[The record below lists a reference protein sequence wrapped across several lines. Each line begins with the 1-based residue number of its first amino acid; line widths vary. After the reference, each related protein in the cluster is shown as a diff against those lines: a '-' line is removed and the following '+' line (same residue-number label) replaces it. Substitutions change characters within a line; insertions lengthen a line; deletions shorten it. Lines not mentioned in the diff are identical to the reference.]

1 MTRFFLLVFCV
12 LSMAAVWCQAGW
24 ELHPSEFSLRG
35 KREALQLI
43 ATWRDGDR
51 VADHTRGAEYVIAD
65 SAVVSVS
72 RDGVVR
78 PRSNGVTTIRL
89 GESTVKVRVSGIQS
103 PAPVSFRHETLP
115 VLSRLG
121 CSAGSCHGSPHG
133 KGSFRLSLRAFDP
146 ALDGLTLVSEEL
158 GRRTN
163 PIEPDKSLLL
173 LKPTTAVS
181 HEGGKKLDK
190 ESEEYALLRS
200 WIAEGAA
207 LRKGEESTC
216 TGIEIYPSE
225 SRVLHFPDA
234 NQQFSVQAKFSDGTR
249 RDVTHLAVFESSN
262 TKVAEVS
269 RQGLV
274 SGVERGGVA
283 VIARYLEFIESTSLT
298 FVKKIDGFE
307 WADRKP
313 ANYVDEHVYR
323 KLRQLQFAPSQQ
335 SEDLEFVRRVYL
347 DVTGQLPSAEAIGHF
362 VEDRD
367 PRKRALLI
375 DTLLEGEDHASFW
388 AQKWGDLLR
397 VSKKQIGHA
406 SVFKFSRWLV
416 NAVSSNMP
424 YDEFA
429 REILTAR
436 GSSLVYPAANYY
448 RAAGNTFDAMETSA
462 QLFLGSRIQCAKCH
476 NHPFERWTQDNYY
489 GLAAFFNRVERKK
502 TGKGEELIVY
512 SRQDGEVSHP
522 ATGETMK
529 PWAPKA
535 GEMEVEQSFDRRDV
549 FTEWLTGEDNPFFA
563 QVEANR
569 IWSYLLG
576 RGIVE
581 PFDDFRDTNPPSNP
595 PLLKALAQDFRQSGY
610 DRRHLL
616 RVILNSNT
624 YQAASETNQF
634 NRDDR
639 TYFSHYQ
646 PRMLTAEQLVDA
658 LGVVTGRPMKFEG
671 VPPELRATE
680 LPAPDLRAHNR
691 GRIGEVEFMKVFGQP
706 ERQTICECERGD
718 ESSLGQALQMY
729 NGQLI
734 HDMITAKDGHLHQWI
749 REGLNEEEIVRKLY
763 FSALCRPPG
772 DKELALHL
780 QYIRGAENATTAL
793 EDTLWIVLNKSEFL
807 FQH

>member
-1 MTRFFLLVFCV
+1 MTRFILPLLCV
-12 LSMAAVWCQAGW
+12 LGMATPLCRAGW
-24 ELHPSEFSLRG
+24 ELYPPEFILRG
-35 KREALQLI
+35 ERDSLQLI
-43 ATWRDGDR
+43 ATWRDSER
-51 VADHTRGAEYVIAD
+51 VADRTRSARYVTDDPGI
-65 SAVVSVS
+65 VSVS
-72 RDGVVR
+72 GGGKVR

-89 GESTVKVRVSGIQS
+89 GDSRVKITVTGIQS
-103 PAPVSFRHETLP
+103 PDPVSFRHETLP

-133 KGSFRLSLRAFDP
+133 KGNFRLSLRAFDP
-146 ALDGLTLVSEEL
+146 ALDGLTLVREEL

-163 PIEPDKSLLL
+163 PIEPEKSLLL
-173 LKPTTAVS
+173 LKPTTAVT
-181 HEGGKKLDK
+181 HEGGKKLDE
-190 ESEEYALLRS
+190 ESPEYALLRS

-207 LRKGEESTC
+207 LRKEEESIC
-216 TGIEIYPSE
+216 TGIEIHPSE
-225 SRVLHFPDA
+225 ARVLHFPDA
-234 NQQFSVQAKFSDGTR
+234 NQQFSVHARFSDGTT

-269 RQGLV
+269 REGLV
-274 SGVERGGVA
+274 SGVERGGAA
-283 VIARYLEFIESTSLT
+283 VIVRYLEFIESTSLT
-298 FVKKIDGFE
+298 FVRQIDGFKWVE
-307 WADRKP
+307 RAP
-313 ANYVDEHVYR
+313 ANYIDELVYR
-323 KLRQLQFAPSQQ
+323 KLRQLQFVSSKQAG
-335 SEDLEFVRRVYL
+335 DREFLRRVYL
-347 DVTGQLPSAEAIGHF
+347 DVTGQLPPAGKIDSF
-362 VEDRD
+362 VKDDD
-367 PRKRALLI
+367 PRKRAVLI
-375 DTLLEGEDHASFW
+375 DALLESEEHASFW

-406 SVFKFSRWLV
+406 SVFKFNRWLV

-512 SRQDGEVSHP
+512 SRSDGEVSHP

-535 GEMEVEQSFDRRDV
+535 GEMEVDNSHDRRDA
-549 FTEWLTGEDNPFFA
+549 FTVWLTGERNPFFA
-563 QVEANR
+563 EVEANR
-569 IWSYLLG
+569 IWAHLLG

-581 PFDDFRDTNPPSNP
+581 PFDDFRDTNPPTNP
-595 PLLKALAQDFRQSGY
+595 PLLAALTRDFRQSGY
-610 DRRHLL
+610 DRRHLM

-624 YQAASETNQF
+624 YQAASEATDL
-634 NRDDR
+634 NREDR

-658 LGVVTGRPMKFEG
+658 LGAVTGRPMKFEG
-671 VPPELRATE
+671 VPPEVKATE
-680 LPAPDLRAHNR
+680 LPAPDLKPHNR
-691 GRIGEVEFMKVFGQP
+691 GRIGDVEFMKVFGQP

-718 ESSLGQALQMY
+718 DSSLGQALQMY
-729 NGQLI
+729 NGKLV
-734 HDMITAKDGHLHQWI
+734 HDMITAGDGHLQRWI
-749 REGLNEEEIVRKLY
+749 REGISEEEIVRKLY
-763 FSALCRPPG
+763 VSALCRPPG

-780 QYIRGAENATTAL
+780 QYIREAENTAAAL